1 VAFVQPIIV
10 GALVLAVAFG
20 GALAGMWL
28 RGVLPQHHLDAESG
42 GTVKV
47 AIGLIATMTALVLGL
62 ITGSAK
68 GSFDE
73 TNKAIER
80 TSHELLSLDR
90 ALSRYGPETAEIR
103 AQFRTAVASRIEA
116 TWPRDGG
123 AASLETP
130 DLTRAE
136 NIVARIHSMT
146 PQTEEQRWLQSRAS
160 DLSEAVLD
168 ARWVATDEGGA
179 SALGPFLA
187 ALIFWLAITFTS
199 FGLFAPRN
207 ATVLCALFVCA
218 FSVASAVFL
227 VLEMD
232 SPFSGLVK
240 VSGEPLRYA
249 LAQMER

>member
-1 VAFVQPIIV
+1 MQPVIV
-10 GALVLAVAFG
+10 GVVVLVVAFG

-28 RGVLPQHHLDAESG
+28 RSVLPQHHLDAESS

-68 GSFDE
+68 SSFDE
-73 TNKAIER
+73 TSKAIEH

-103 AQFRTAVASRIEA
+103 ALFRGAVASRIEA
-116 TWPRDGG
+116 TWPRGGG
-123 AASLETP
+123 AAELDTP

-136 NIVARIHSMT
+136 NIVAKIHALA
-146 PQTEEQRWLQSRAS
+146 PQTDEQRWLQSRAS
-160 DLSEAVLD
+160 DLGEAVLD
-168 ARWVATDEGGA
+168 ARWLTANEGGA
-179 SALGPFLA
+179 TVLEPFLA
-187 ALIFWLAITFTS
+187 ALVFWLATTFAS

-207 ATVLCALFVCA
+207 ATVLCALLVCA
-218 FSVASAVFL
+218 ISVASAVFL

-232 SPFSGLVK
+232 SPFTGLVK
-240 VSGEPLRYA
+240 VSGEPLHYA